1 MSGLWV
7 LEERISAGEPILDLW
22 EPKSGHFRFRP
33 YTLLWGEAGGG
44 DFFSFFDVV
53 RPRVCAYFIL
63 GGCRI

>member
-7 LEERISAGEPILDLW
+7 LEERIRAGEPILDFW

-33 YTLLWGEAGGG
+33 YTLLWGAAEGTGLI
-44 DFFSFFDVV
+44 FLFDVV
-53 RPRVCAYFIL
+53 RPRVGAYYIL